1 MAWEELQTGRP
12 KKQKEASRKSP
23 NKEFARVTYFFVLL
37 FLALMVYLVY
47 FNTVQAKD
55 IINSPYN
62 ERQDNFADRVVRGT
76 ITDRNGNVLAET
88 QVHCRMMGRS

>member
-1 MAWEELQTGRP
+1 M
-12 KKQKEASRKSP
+12 
-23 NKEFARVTYFFVLL
+23 TYFFVLL

-88 QVHCRMMGRS
+88 QVQEDGIWIC